1 MLRLLLIK
9 FYKMPR
15 WRTAIEEFTILR
27 NPCYH
32 ALGGMLQAWLR
43 SALGFDLASLGLPQG
58 IVKNSAFVA

>member
-1 MLRLLLIK
+1 MA
-9 FYKMPR
+9 
-15 WRTAIEEFTILR
+15 TAIEGFAILR
-27 NPCYH
+27 KPCYH